1 MILMFHN
8 FSKKSHSLFY
18 SGEKSKELIIWRAK
32 ALNFDF
38 FCYSPLQII
47 DIVFIDNEIFIY
59 NSNRLYSK
67 LGMNNQ
73 RVPKI
78 APIQLISFDGDKSKR
93 RLK

>member
-1 MILMFHN
+1 MKKVKSWLSDGQMHQIL
-8 FSKKSHSLFY
+8 
-18 SGEKSKELIIWRAK
+18 I
-32 ALNFDF
+32 F
-38 FCYSPLQII
+38 FCYSPLQAI